1 MQMLELK
8 GIKTAPESAPTL
20 FRSLTHQLERAR
32 RGLVMN
38 TTQKLGK
45 TQAVCPESNIPH
57 RVAKR
62 AISQFV
68 VDENGCHISTY
79 SVASHGYAQ
88 IGWGIGDGKIDVT
101 TAHRAAWVAHTG
113 EQIPADMTI
122 DHTGKERRCVNP
134 DHLRVL
140 SNVENGRRTNG
151 RDWKHGQ
158 CANGHPNKYLVV
170 DPGRRTKDGKK
181 RQGLRCQKCKRLYRQ
196 RHNWRR
202 DHGSKPFP
210 DYLLLATEKER
221 EPK

>member
-20 FRSLTHQLERAR
+20 FRSLTHQLELAR

-45 TQAVCPESNIPH
+45 TQAVWPESNIPH

-68 VDENGCHISTY
+68 VNENGCHISTY

-88 IGWGIGDGKIDVT
+88 IGWHIGGGKSTVT
-101 TAHRAAWVAHTG
+101 TVHRAAWVAHTG
-113 EQIPADMTI
+113 EQIPAGKTI
-122 DHTGKERRCVNP
+122 DHTCKVKRCVNP
-134 DHLRVL
+134 KHLRVL
-140 SNVENGRRTNG
+140 SNFENGRRTNG

-170 DPGRRTKDGKK
+170 DPWRRTKDGKK
-181 RQGLRCQKCKRLYRQ
+181 RQGKRCLECYRLWHR
-196 RHNWRR
+196 RGNWRR
-202 DHGSKPFP
+202 YHGSKPFP